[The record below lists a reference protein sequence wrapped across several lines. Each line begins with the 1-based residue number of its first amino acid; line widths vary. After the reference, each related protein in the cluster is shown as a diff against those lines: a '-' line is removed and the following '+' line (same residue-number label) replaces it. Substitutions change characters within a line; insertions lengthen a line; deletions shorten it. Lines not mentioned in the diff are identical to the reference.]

1 MKKQSTSFLS
11 FLLNE
16 MEDPTAVVGME
27 QEPQD
32 GNPPDAITLNI
43 PLLVRLLEY
52 AKEDAEDDM
61 ALHRVAEQ
69 LTKLAADGKTLTMDD
84 YDDIV
89 CNPEDCQDDA
99 EAVSV
104 PGGEADEMASYD
116 QENEEKSMLRQ
127 TANKMVAVAKLKK
140 DYADKMRWSRE
151 EAAKTGRD
159 RSGHA
164 AGAAKI
170 KAHLKKQY
178 GVDL

>member
-84 YDDIV
+84 YMISSAI
-89 CNPEDCQDDA
+89 Q
-99 EAVSV
+99 
-104 PGGEADEMASYD
+104 
-116 QENEEKSMLRQ
+116 K
-127 TANKMVAVAKLKK
+127 TAKTMPKPSLCLVVKLTKWRHTIKKTKKNQCFAKLP
-140 DYADKMRWSRE
+140 
-151 EAAKTGRD
+151 
-159 RSGHA
+159 
-164 AGAAKI
+164 I
-170 KAHLKKQY
+170 KWWL
-178 GVDL
+178 LPN